1 MNEDTLELAQ
11 AVVIPLAIFIPLF
24 REITDITNDIIE
36 LYKTAHTNKRICG
49 VLLDRVQ
56 ATEAAV
62 KNLILREKEKSE
74 FFTGPNNVIIRKLVC
89 IMKKIKEFIKE
100 ISELKGLRKYLVSK
114 GVEERFKEL
123 TNEFDG
129 YIFNLNFTITIE
141 LRAQIEKDNDVLRV
155 DQEETNQLL
164 FQLAESINFNQKKV
178 DSDISYIKEDVVS
191 VKKDVAV
198 IKNQFILMVKCFEEF
213 AIIKERAKNIAD
225 ASLNIL
231 DFTPTSET
239 RGKVR
244 KWTRKSDDYDVAFK
258 EMDESLLK
266 NLNRE
271 VGLLKMLQESR
282 DVIQFFG
289 LVEDKHHSTLYL
301 VTEWAQHGNLREYYK
316 KQKLDQSSK
325 IQIALDIVRGLNFL
339 EAYQI
344 LHHDIRSANI
354 MIGTYGNAKIA
365 NFGMSRGFIDT
376 SRNIKSTSNTIRYM
390 APEKIRGMPYDSR
403 CEVFSFGMLLWEIAE
418 MELPFSEYKHEYDI
432 RNKILED
439 PIQLSFKN
447 DMPIKWKKLVLK
459 ATNCNPDKRPQFK
472 KILAKL
478 KDLNQTPVT
487 STDQNVSS
495 QKKAYIKNIMSIEDA
510 IKQHNKM
517 DGDKAKAWESFEFYS
532 QLGDATAKYYKA
544 YYLYKNF
551 LESPCSKE
559 QRLNQAAKLFKEAAD
574 DGDITISQYYYAVCL
589 YHGLGVEK
597 DLKSAYEYFCKAAH
611 KGDANSMFNIGNMYY
626 EGVGVEKNVEEGI
639 HWIKM
644 AAYND
649 LASAVKLCEEKSIP
663 L

>member
-11 AVVIPLAIFIPLF
+11 DVIIPLAIFIPLF

-56 ATEAAV
+56 ATEVAV
-62 KNLILREKEKSE
+62 RNLTLREKEKSE
-74 FFTGPNNVIIRKLVC
+74 FFTGPNNVIIRKLV
-89 IMKKIKEFIKE
+89 
-100 ISELKGLRKYLVSK
+100 S
-114 GVEERFKEL
+114 
-123 TNEFDG
+123 
-129 YIFNLNFTITIE
+129 
-141 LRAQIEKDNDVLRV
+141 
-155 DQEETNQLL
+155 
-164 FQLAESINFNQKKV
+164 ESINFNQKKV
-178 DSDISYIKEDVVS
+178 DGDINYIKEDVVS
-191 VKKDVAV
+191 VKKDVAE

-239 RGKVR
+239 RGKIR
-244 KWTRKSDDYDVAFK
+244 KWVRKSDDHDVAFK

-344 LHHDIRSANI
+344 LHHDVRSANI

-390 APEKIRGMPYDSR
+390 APEKIRGMTYDSR

-418 MELPFSEYKHEYDI
+418 MKLPFSEYKHEFDI

-439 PIQLSFKN
+439 PIQLSFKS
-447 DMPIKWKKLVLK
+447 DMPIKWKKLILK
-459 ATNCNPDKRPQFK
+459 ATSSDPDKRPQFK

-478 KDLNQTPVT
+478 KDLNQTPIT
-487 STDQNVSS
+487 STDQNGSS

-510 IKQHNKM
+510 VKQHNKM

-532 QLGDATAKYYKA
+532 QLGIFIHFNR
-544 YYLYKNF
+544 LP
-551 LESPCSKE
+551 PCSKE

-597 DLKSAYEYFCKAAH
+597 DLQSAYGYFCKAAH
-611 KGDANSMFNIGNMYY
+611 KGDANSMFNVGNMYY

-649 LASAVKLCEEKSIP
+649 LASAVKLCEEKGIP